1 MLTTSR
7 KPKKLFIWLFW
18 FVMMLLLT
26 VNWDGYMTY
35 FATMLKLWDIFPT
48 LIFYEI
54 SAYEILN
61 VCKVVILLKMYYF
74 FIWLV
79 ATLHVSKFHLMS
91 NLTCLYSLFT
101 NSCGNCGL
109 EGSQVMTVAIRL
121 RLEPLLLSFD
131 YLFGKF

>member
-1 MLTTSR
+1 MSR
-7 KPKKLFIWLFW
+7 KLRKLFIWLFW

-35 FATMLKLWDIFPT
+35 FATMLKLWDIFPK

-74 FIWLV
+74 LTWLV
-79 ATLHVSKFHLMS
+79 PPLYVSKFYLL
-91 NLTCLYSLFT
+91 NYLTSLYPLFT
-101 NSCGNCGL
+101 NSWGNRGL
-109 EGSQVMTVAIRL
+109 EGFRAMTVAIRL
-121 RLEPLLLSFD
+121 RLEPLLLRFD
-131 YLFGKF
+131 YLLEIF